1 MSRAKAPVMRLV
13 FDRGTIVLLGLD
25 GSTARPS
32 LGPGDLANLP
42 GALWD
47 PRIAALRCPAR
58 FHQALVADLGRRGV
72 RIADEVVGLPA
83 TPVMNT
89 VPVDLRPY
97 QEAALLAWE
106 IAGRRGTAVLPT
118 GSGKTRLAIAAMA
131 RAQVSALC
139 LVPTC
144 VLLDQW
150 ARAIRE
156 LLGFEPGRLGDGEHR
171 IDTVTVATFES
182 AWRHM
187 HRLGNRFGLLVVDE
201 AHHFGTGMRDEAL
214 DMCTAP
220 LRLGLTAT
228 KPRGQAAARLDELVG
243 PTIYELR
250 VDELTGEFLAPFDT
264 VVVHLDLTTQERI
277 EYEALMAV
285 FRDVMHRFR
294 RFHPGATWDEF
305 AKIAA
310 RTDEGRRAIAAW
322 HRARKITAF
331 PAAKRALVGALLA
344 RHRAARTIVFTAD
357 NPTAY
362 AISREHL
369 IMPLTCDIKR
379 KERERV
385 LGLFKEGK
393 LRALVSA
400 QVLNEGLDV
409 PDAEIGIVVAGN
421 KGEREH
427 VQRVGRVLRPRPGK
441 HAMVYELVVRS
452 TAEVEQARKRRSALA
467 A

>member
-1 MSRAKAPVMRLV
+1 MAGPAS
-13 FDRGTIVLLGLD
+13 
-25 GSTARPS
+25 
-32 LGPGDLANLP
+32 GPGVFSNLP

-58 FHQALVADLGRRGV
+58 FHSKLVADLGQRGV
-72 RIADEVVGLPA
+72 RFTDEVAGRPA
-83 TPVMNT
+83 TSLMEPVA
-89 VPVDLRPY
+89 VELRPY
-97 QEAALLAWE
+97 QEAALAAWE
-106 IAGRRGTAVLPT
+106 LASRRGTAVLPT
-118 GSGKTRLAIAAMA
+118 GSGKTRLAIGAIA
-131 RAQVSALC
+131 RAGVPALC
-139 LVPTC
+139 LVPTR

-150 ARAIRE
+150 ARAIRD
-156 LLGFEPGRLGDGEHR
+156 LLGSEPGRLGDGEYR
-171 IDTVTVATFES
+171 IDAVTVATFES

-187 HRLGNRFGLLVVDE
+187 HRLGNQFGLLVVDE

-228 KPRGQAAARLDELVG
+228 KPRGQAAVRLDDLVG
-243 PTIYELR
+243 PTVYELR
-250 VDELTGEFLAPFDT
+250 VDELAGEFLAPFDT
-264 VVVHLDLTTQERI
+264 VVLHLDLTPEERTQ
-277 EYEALMAV
+277 YESLMAV

-294 RFHPGATWDEF
+294 RFNPGATWEEF
-305 AKIAA
+305 AKSAG

-322 HRARKITAF
+322 HRARKITSF
-331 PAAKRALVGALLA
+331 PRAKRTMVGALLA
-344 RHRAARTIVFTAD
+344 RHRASRTIVFVAD

-409 PDAEIGIVVAGN
+409 PDAEVGIIVAGN

-441 HAMVYELVVRS
+441 RALVYELVVRS

>member
-1 MSRAKAPVMRLV
+1 MRLV
-13 FDRGTIVLLGLD
+13 FDRGTIVLLGSHEPMVSPAWD
-25 GSTARPS
+25 PSKGSHFS
-32 LGPGDLANLP
+32 DLGNLP
-42 GALWD
+42 GVLWD
-47 PRIAALRCPAR
+47 PRIEALRCPAR
-58 FHQALVADLGRRGV
+58 FHQALVSELRQRGV
-72 RIADEVVGLPA
+72 RFADEVAGPPA
-83 TPVMNT
+83 EFPPAPVE
-89 VPVDLRPY
+89 VELRPY
-97 QEAALLAWE
+97 QEAALAAWE
-106 IAGRRGTAVLPT
+106 LASGRGTAVLPT
-118 GSGKTRLAIAAMA
+118 GSGKTRLAIAAIA
-131 RAQVSALC
+131 RAHVPTLC
-139 LVPTC
+139 LVPTR

-156 LLGFEPGRLGDGEHR
+156 LLGFEPGRLGDGERR
-171 IDTVTVATFES
+171 IDAVTVATFES

-187 HRLGNRFGLLVVDE
+187 HHLGNQFGLLVVDE
-201 AHHFGTGMRDEAL
+201 AHHFGTGLRDEAL
-214 DMCTAP
+214 DMCMAP

-228 KPRGQAAARLDELVG
+228 KPRGPAARRLDDLVG

-250 VDELTGEFLAPFDT
+250 VDDLTGEFLAPFDI
-264 VVVHLDLTTQERI
+264 VVLHLDLTPGERA
-277 EYEALMAV
+277 EYDALMTT
-285 FRDVMHRFR
+285 FRDVMRRFA

-305 AKIAA
+305 AKAAA

-331 PAAKRALVGALLA
+331 PQAKRAMVGALLA

-362 AISREHL
+362 AISRQHL
-369 IMPLTCDIKR
+369 IMPFTCDIKR

-385 LGLFKEGK
+385 LDLFKQGK
-393 LRALVSA
+393 LRALASA

-409 PDAEIGIVVAGN
+409 PDAEVGIIVAGS

-427 VQRVGRVLRPRPGK
+427 VQRVGRILRPRPGK
-441 HAMVYELVVRS
+441 RALVYELVVRS

>member
-1 MSRAKAPVMRLV
+1 MRLV
-13 FDRGTIVLLGLD
+13 FDRGTIVLLGL
-25 GSTARPS
+25 GSLKAMTAA
-32 LGPGDLANLP
+32 GPGNLASLP

-47 PRIAALRCPAR
+47 PRIAAVRCPAR
-58 FHQALVADLGRRGV
+58 FHQALVAELRQRGV
-72 RIADEVVGLPA
+72 RFADEVVLRPA
-83 TPVMNT
+83 APLIDPAAVE
-89 VPVDLRPY
+89 LRPY
-97 QEAALLAWE
+97 QEAALAAWD

-131 RAQVSALC
+131 RAKVPALC
-139 LVPTC
+139 LVPTR

-156 LLGFEPGRLGDGEHR
+156 ILGFDPGRLGDGEHR
-171 IDTVTVATFES
+171 IDAVTVATFES

-187 HRLGNRFGLLVVDE
+187 HHLGNRFGLLVVDE

-228 KPRGQAAARLDELVG
+228 KPRGVAAARLDELVG
-243 PTIYELR
+243 PTMYELR
-250 VDELTGEFLAPFDT
+250 VEDLTGEFLAPFDT
-264 VVVHLDLTTQERI
+264 VVLHLDLTARERG
-277 EYEALMAV
+277 EYETLMAA

-305 AKIAA
+305 AKAAA

-331 PAAKRALVGALLA
+331 PEAKRTMVGALLG
-344 RHRAARTIVFTAD
+344 RHRATRTIVFVAD

-379 KERERV
+379 KEREHV
-385 LGLFKEGK
+385 LELFKDGK

-409 PDAEIGIVVAGN
+409 PDAEVGIIVAGT

-427 VQRVGRVLRPRPGK
+427 VQRVGRMLRPRPGK
-441 HAMVYELVVRS
+441 RALVYELVVRS
-452 TAEVEQARKRRSALA
+452 TIEVEQARKRRSALA

>member
-1 MSRAKAPVMRLV
+1 MRLV

-25 GSTARPS
+25 GHTIPRAT
-32 LGPGDLANLP
+32 GPANLSDLP
-42 GALWD
+42 GVVWD
-47 PRIAALRCPAR
+47 ARILALRCPAR
-58 FHQALVADLGRRGV
+58 MHPALVTEVRRRGV
-72 RIADEVVGLPA
+72 QFTDEVAGIQAAPLIGSA
-83 TPVMNT
+83 TVE
-89 VPVDLRPY
+89 LRPY
-97 QEAALLAWE
+97 QEAALTAWDLSN
-106 IAGRRGTAVLPT
+106 RMGTLVLPT
-118 GSGKTRLAIAAMA
+118 GAGKTRVALAAMA
-131 RAQVSALC
+131 RAKVPTLC
-139 LVPTC
+139 LVPTR

-150 ARAIRE
+150 ARSIRE
-156 LLGFEPGRLGDGEHR
+156 ILGFEPGRLGDGEHR
-171 IDTVTVATFES
+171 IEAITVATFES

-187 HRLGNRFGLLVVDE
+187 HHLGNRFGMVVVDE
-201 AHHFGTGMRDEAL
+201 THHFGTGLRDEAL
-214 DMCTAP
+214 DMCAAP

-243 PTIYELR
+243 RTIYELR
-250 VDELTGEFLAPFDT
+250 IDDLAGEFLAPFDT
-264 VVVHLDLTTQERI
+264 VVLHLDLTPTERAD
-277 EYEALMAV
+277 YESLMAI

-305 AKIAA
+305 AKAAA

-322 HRARKITAF
+322 HRARKLTAF
-331 PAAKRALVGALLA
+331 PHAKRAMVGALLA
-344 RHRAARTIVFTAD
+344 RHRASRTIVFTAD

-369 IMPLTCDIKR
+369 IMPLTCDIKG

-385 LGLFKEGK
+385 LDLFKEGK

-400 QVLNEGLDV
+400 QVLNEGVDV
-409 PDAEIGIVVAGN
+409 PEAEVGIVVAGT

-441 HAMVYELVVRS
+441 RAVVYELVVRS

>member
-1 MSRAKAPVMRLV
+1 MSRAKAHPMRLV

-25 GSTARPS
+25 ATSVRPS
-32 LGPGDLANLP
+32 LGPGNAASLP

-47 PRIAALRCPAR
+47 PRIGALRCPAR
-58 FHQALVADLGRRGV
+58 FHQALVAELRARGV
-72 RIADEVVGLPA
+72 RFVDEVAGLPA
-83 TPVMNT
+83 TPWPKSAT
-89 VPVDLRPY
+89 VELRPY
-97 QEAALLAWE
+97 QEAALAAWE
-106 IAGRRGTAVLPT
+106 LAGRRGTAVLPT
-118 GSGKTRLAIAAMA
+118 GSGKTRLAIAAIA
-131 RAQVSALC
+131 RAEAPALC
-139 LVPTC
+139 LVPTR

-150 ARAIRE
+150 ARTIRE

-171 IDTVTVATFES
+171 VDSITVATFES

-187 HRLGNRFGLLVVDE
+187 HRLGNQFGLLVVDE
-201 AHHFGTGMRDEAL
+201 THHFGTGMRDEAL

-243 PTIYELR
+243 PTVYELR
-250 VDELTGEFLAPFDT
+250 IDQLTGEFLAPFDT
-264 VVVHLDLTTQERI
+264 VVLHLDLTSEERTH
-277 EYEALMAV
+277 YESLMAV

-305 AKIAA
+305 ARVAG
-310 RTDEGRRAIAAW
+310 RTDDGRRAIAAW

-331 PAAKRALVGALLA
+331 PQAKRTMVGALLA
-344 RHRAARTIVFTAD
+344 RHRTTRTIVFTAD

-385 LGLFKEGK
+385 LDLFKEGK
-393 LRALVSA
+393 LCALVSA

-409 PDAEIGIVVAGN
+409 PDAEVGIIVAGN

-441 HAMVYELVVRS
+441 RALVYELVVRS
-452 TAEVEQARKRRSALA
+452 TAEVEQSRKRRSALA

>member
-1 MSRAKAPVMRLV
+1 MRLV

-25 GSTARPS
+25 GPIAQPTSGRAN
-32 LGPGDLANLP
+32 LADLP

-47 PRIAALRCPAR
+47 ARIAALRCPAR
-58 FHQALVADLGRRGV
+58 FHQTLVAELRHRAV
-72 RIADEVVGLPA
+72 RFTDEVPDLPDR
-83 TPVMNT
+83 PLLDWPMVE
-89 VPVDLRPY
+89 LRPY
-97 QEAALLAWE
+97 QEAALAAWE
-106 IAGRRGTAVLPT
+106 LAGRRGTAVLPT

-131 RAQVSALC
+131 RAHVPVLC

-150 ARAIRE
+150 ARTIRE
-156 LLGFEPGRLGDGEHR
+156 LLGCEPGRLGDGEHR
-171 IDTVTVATFES
+171 IDAVTVATFES
-182 AWRHM
+182 GWRHM
-187 HRLGNRFGLLVVDE
+187 HRLGNQFGLLVVDE
-201 AHHFGTGMRDEAL
+201 AHHFGLGMRDEAL

-228 KPRGQAAARLDELVG
+228 KPRDQGAARLDELVG
-243 PTIYELR
+243 PKIYELR
-250 VDELTGEFLAPFDT
+250 IDELTGEFLAPFDT
-264 VVVHLDLTTQERI
+264 VVLHLDLTPEERT
-277 EYEALMAV
+277 EYEALMSV
-285 FRDVMHRFR
+285 FRNVMHMFR
-294 RFHPGATWDEF
+294 RWSPRATWDDF
-305 AKIAA
+305 AKVAA

-322 HRARKITAF
+322 HSARRITAF
-331 PAAKRALVGALLA
+331 PQAKRTMVGTLLA
-344 RHRAARTIVFTAD
+344 RHRAAQTIVFVAD

-362 AISREHL
+362 TISREHL
-369 IMPLTCDIKR
+369 IMPLTCHIKR

-409 PDAEIGIVVAGN
+409 PDAEVGIIVAGS

-427 VQRVGRVLRPRPGK
+427 VQRIGRVLRPRPGK
-441 HAMVYELVVRS
+441 RALVYELVVRS
-452 TAEVEQARKRRSALA
+452 TAEVGQARKRRSFLA

>member
-1 MSRAKAPVMRLV
+1 MSRAKARGMRLV
-13 FDRGTIVLLGLD
+13 FDRGTIVLLGLE
-25 GSTARPS
+25 
-32 LGPGDLANLP
+32 GDAAHAPQGFASLP

-47 PRIAALRCPAR
+47 PRISALRCPAR
-58 FHQALVADLGRRGV
+58 FHQALVADLGQRGV
-72 RIADEVVGLPA
+72 RFADEVASPPVKPLLESA
-83 TPVMNT
+83 TVE
-89 VPVDLRPY
+89 LRPY
-97 QEAALLAWE
+97 QEAALAAWE
-106 IAGRRGTAVLPT
+106 LAARRGTAVLPT
-118 GSGKTRLAIAAMA
+118 GAGKTRLAIAAMA
-131 RAQVSALC
+131 RAKVPALC
-139 LVPTC
+139 LVPTR

-156 LLGFEPGRLGDGEHR
+156 LVGFEPGRLGDGEHR
-171 IDTVTVATFES
+171 IDTITVTTFES

-187 HRLGNRFGLLVVDE
+187 HRLGNQFGLLVVDE
-201 AHHFGTGMRDEAL
+201 AHHFGSGMRDEAL

-220 LRLGLTAT
+220 MRLGLTAT
-228 KPRGQAAARLDELVG
+228 KPRGLAAARLDELVG
-243 PTIYELR
+243 PTVYELR
-250 VDELTGEFLAPFDT
+250 IDELTGEFLAPFDT
-264 VVVHLDLTTQERI
+264 VVLHLDLTSEERT
-277 EYEALMAV
+277 EYESLMAV

-294 RFHPGATWDEF
+294 RFNPGATWDEF
-305 AKIAA
+305 ATAAA

-322 HRARKITAF
+322 HRARKLTAF
-331 PAAKRALVGALLA
+331 PKAKRTMVGALLA
-344 RHRAARTIVFTAD
+344 RHRAARTIVFVAD

-369 IMPLTCDIKR
+369 IMPMTCDISR

-409 PDAEIGIVVAGN
+409 PDAEVGIVVAGH

-427 VQRVGRVLRPRPGK
+427 VQRVGRVLRPQPGK
-441 HAMVYELVVRS
+441 HALVYELVVRS
-452 TAEVEQARKRRSALA
+452 TTEVEQARKRRSALA

>member
-1 MSRAKAPVMRLV
+1 MRLV

-25 GSTARPS
+25 GPKAELTSA
-32 LGPGDLANLP
+32 DFADLP

-47 PRIAALRCPAR
+47 ARIAALRCPAR
-58 FHQALVADLGRRGV
+58 FHQTLLSELRHRGV
-72 RIADEVVGLPA
+72 RFADEVASLPDRPWRESPA
-83 TPVMNT
+83 VE
-89 VPVDLRPY
+89 LRPY
-97 QEAALLAWE
+97 QEAALAAWE
-106 IAGRRGTAVLPT
+106 LSDRRGTAVLPT

-131 RAQVSALC
+131 RAKVPTLC
-139 LVPTC
+139 LVPTR

-171 IDTVTVATFES
+171 IDAVTVATSES
-182 AWRHM
+182 GWRHM
-187 HRLGNRFGLLVVDE
+187 HTLGNQFGFLVVDE
-201 AHHFGTGMRDEAL
+201 VHHFGIGMRDEAL

-220 LRLGLTAT
+220 LRLGLAAT
-228 KPRGQAAARLDELVG
+228 KPGDTAMARLCELVG
-243 PTIYELR
+243 PTVYELR

-264 VVVHLDLTTQERI
+264 VVLHLDLTPQERS
-277 EYEALMAV
+277 EYESHMAF
-285 FRDVMHRFR
+285 FRDVMRRYKRFNPR
-294 RFHPGATWDEF
+294 STWDEF
-305 AKIAA
+305 AKVAA
-310 RTDEGRRAIAAW
+310 RTEEGRRAIAAW
-322 HRARKITAF
+322 HSARKITAF
-331 PAAKRALVGALLA
+331 PQAKRAMVGTLLA
-344 RHRAARTIVFTAD
+344 RHRATRTIVFVAD

-369 IMPLTCDIKR
+369 IMPLTCHIKR

-385 LGLFKEGK
+385 LGLFKEGR

-409 PDAEIGIVVAGN
+409 PDAEVGIIVAGS

-427 VQRVGRVLRPRPGK
+427 VQRVGRVLRPRPDK
-441 HAMVYELVVRS
+441 RALVYELVVRS
-452 TAEVEQARKRRSALA
+452 TAEVGQARKRRSALA

>member
-1 MSRAKAPVMRLV
+1 MSMRLV
-13 FDRGTIVLLGLD
+13 FDRGTIVLLDLQ
-25 GSTARPS
+25 PS
-32 LGPGDLANLP
+32 GEHADLP

-58 FHQALVADLGRRGV
+58 FHQALAAELGRRGV
-72 RIADEVVGLPA
+72 RFADEVSGTWTAPMPSLPEV
-83 TPVMNT
+83 T
-89 VPVDLRPY
+89 LRPY
-97 QEAALLAWE
+97 QEAALTAWE
-106 IAGRRGTAVLPT
+106 LAGRRGVAVLPT
-118 GSGKTRLAIAAMA
+118 GSGKTRLAIAAVA
-131 RAQVSALC
+131 RAKLPALC
-139 LVPTC
+139 LVPTR

-150 ARAIRE
+150 ARAIE
-156 LLGFEPGRLGDGEHR
+156 EALGIVPGRLGDGERRVDR
-171 IDTVTVATFES
+171 ITVATYES
-182 AWRHM
+182 GWRHM
-187 HRLGNRFGLLVVDE
+187 QRLGNQFGLLVVDE
-201 AHHFGTGMRDEAL
+201 AHHFGSGLRDEAL

-228 KPRGQAAARLDELVG
+228 PPRGPAALRLDELVG
-243 PTIYELR
+243 PTVFELR
-250 VDELTGEFLAPFDT
+250 VDELVGEFLAPFDT
-264 VVVHLDLTTQERI
+264 IVLHLDLTPAERS

-294 RFHPGATWDEF
+294 RFHPGASWDEF
-305 AKIAA
+305 AKLAS
-310 RTDEGRRAIAAW
+310 RTDEGRRAIAAF
-322 HRARKITAF
+322 HRARRLTAF
-331 PAAKRALVGALLA
+331 PAAKRAAVAALLE

-369 IMPLTCDIKR
+369 IMPLTCDIGR

-385 LGLFKEGK
+385 LSLFQAGK

-409 PDAEIGIVVAGN
+409 PDADVGIVVAGN

-441 HAMVYELVVRS
+441 RALVYELVVRATS
-452 TAEVEQARKRRSALA
+452 EVKTARRRRDALA